1 MLGGNP
7 GLGRNITTQ
16 TSRTAGYLF
25 NMSASARD
33 TNEFFDQ
40 LTNQVLALRVL
51 AHQRLRPLT
60 SEQLNRRPGYD
71 KWSAAQCLEH
81 LNIVG
86 GYYLPSLKARLR
98 LAQASGSTA
107 GAQVRSGWLG
117 RYFTATSQRS
127 NGLGDNLLRRP
138 KQFAPTGTRLTGT
151 VVEAFNRQLDE
162 LLRLLLLARQVDAG
176 AVRVPN
182 PLYPW
187 LRLRLTDVLEVLVAH
202 IQRYVKLA
210 EQVAVAT
217 ADN

>member
-1 MLGGNP
+1 
-7 GLGRNITTQ
+7 
-16 TSRTAGYLF
+16 
-25 NMSASARD
+25 MSASARD
-33 TNEFFDQ
+33 TTEFFDQ

-51 AHQRLRPLT
+51 SHQRLRPLT

-81 LNIVG
+81 LNLVG
-86 GYYLPSLKARLR
+86 GYYLPNLKARLR

-107 GAQVRSGWLG
+107 GTQVRSGWLG
-117 RYFTATSQRS
+117 RYFTATTKER

-138 KQFAPTGTRLTGT
+138 KQYAPTGTRLTGT
-151 VVEAFNRQLDE
+151 VVESFNRQLDE

-176 AVRVPN
+176 NVRVPN

-187 LRLRLTDVLEVLVAH
+187 LRLRLTDVFEALVLH
-202 IQRYVKLA
+202 IQRYVKQA

-217 ADN
+217 ANK

>member
-1 MLGGNP
+1 MLGGNY

-25 NMSASARD
+25 DMSASARD

-51 AHQRLRPLT
+51 SHQRLRPLN

-98 LAQASGSTA
+98 LAQASGSAA

-138 KQFAPTGTRLTGT
+138 KQFSPTGTRLTGT

-187 LRLRLTDVLEVLVAH
+187 LRLRLTDVLEALVTH
-202 IQRYVKLA
+202 MQRYVKLA

-217 ADN
+217 ADK

>member
-1 MLGGNP
+1 
-7 GLGRNITTQ
+7 
-16 TSRTAGYLF
+16 
-25 NMSASARD
+25 MSASARD
-33 TNEFFDQ
+33 TTEFFDQ

-51 AHQRLRPLT
+51 AHQRLRPLS

-98 LAQASGSTA
+98 LAQAKGSTA
-107 GAQVRSGWLG
+107 GTQVRSGWLG
-117 RYFTATSQRS
+117 RYFTATAQRK
-127 NGLGDNLLRRP
+127 NGLGDNLLRLP

-176 AVRVPN
+176 TVRVPN

-210 EQVAVAT
+210 EQVAAAT
-217 ADN
+217 ANK

>member
-1 MLGGNP
+1 
-7 GLGRNITTQ
+7 
-16 TSRTAGYLF
+16 
-25 NMSASARD
+25 MSASARD

-51 AHQRLRPLT
+51 AHQRLRPLN

-117 RYFTATSQRS
+117 RYFTATSQQS

-187 LRLRLTDVLEVLVAH
+187 LRLRLTDVLEALVTH

-217 ADN
+217 ANK

>member
-1 MLGGNP
+1 
-7 GLGRNITTQ
+7 
-16 TSRTAGYLF
+16 
-25 NMSASARD
+25 MSASARD
-33 TNEFFDQ
+33 TTEFFDQ

-60 SEQLNRRPGYD
+60 SEQLNRRPAYD

-86 GYYLPSLKARLR
+86 GYYLPSVKARLR
-98 LAQASGSTA
+98 LAQAKGSSA

-117 RYFTATSQRS
+117 RYFTATAQRK
-127 NGLGDNLLRRP
+127 NGLGDNLLRLP

-210 EQVAVAT
+210 EQIAAAT
-217 ADN
+217 ATR

>member
-1 MLGGNP
+1 
-7 GLGRNITTQ
+7 
-16 TSRTAGYLF
+16 
-25 NMSASARD
+25 MSASARD
-33 TNEFFDQ
+33 TTEFFDQ

-51 AHQRLRPLT
+51 SHQRLRPLT
-60 SEQLNRRPGYD
+60 SEQLNRRPAYD

-81 LNIVG
+81 LNILG
-86 GYYLPSLKARLR
+86 GYYLPSLKARLH
-98 LAQASGSTA
+98 LAQASGSAA

-117 RYFTATSQRS
+117 RYFTTTAQQK

-138 KQFAPTGTRLTGT
+138 RQFAPTGTRLTGT

-187 LRLRLTDVLEVLVAH
+187 LRLRLTDVLEALVTH
-202 IQRYVKLA
+202 LQRYVKQA
-210 EQVAVAT
+210 AQTAVAT
-217 ADN
+217 ANNN

>member
-1 MLGGNP
+1 
-7 GLGRNITTQ
+7 
-16 TSRTAGYLF
+16 
-25 NMSASARD
+25 MSASARD
-33 TNEFFDQ
+33 TTEFFDQ

-51 AHQRLRPLT
+51 AHQRLRPLS
-60 SEQLNRRPGYD
+60 SEQLNRRPAYD

-86 GYYLPSLKARLR
+86 GYYLPSVKARLR
-98 LAQASGSTA
+98 LAQAKGSTA

-117 RYFTATSQRS
+117 RYFTATAQRK
-127 NGLGDNLLRRP
+127 NGLGDNLLRLP

-176 AVRVPN
+176 TVRVPN

-217 ADN
+217 ANK

>member
-1 MLGGNP
+1 
-7 GLGRNITTQ
+7 
-16 TSRTAGYLF
+16 
-25 NMSASARD
+25 MSASARD
-33 TNEFFDQ
+33 TTEFFDQ

-51 AHQRLRPLT
+51 AHQRLRPLN

-98 LAQASGSTA
+98 LAQAKGSTA

-117 RYFTATSQRS
+117 RYFTTTTQQK

-138 KQFAPTGTRLTGT
+138 KQFSPTGTRLTGT

-176 AVRVPN
+176 TVRVPN

-187 LRLRLTDVLEVLVAH
+187 LRLRLTDVLEALVFH
-202 IQRYVKLA
+202 IQRYVKQA
-210 EQVAVAT
+210 EQIAAAT
-217 ADN
+217 ANK

>member
-1 MLGGNP
+1 
-7 GLGRNITTQ
+7 
-16 TSRTAGYLF
+16 
-25 NMSASARD
+25 MSASARD
-33 TNEFFDQ
+33 TTEFFDQ

-51 AHQRLRPLT
+51 AHQRLRPLN

-98 LAQASGSTA
+98 LAQAKGSTA

-117 RYFTATSQRS
+117 RYFTTTTQQK

-138 KQFAPTGTRLTGT
+138 RQFSPTGTRLTGT

-162 LLRLLLLARQVDAG
+162 LLRLMLLARQVDAG
-176 AVRVPN
+176 GVRVPN

-187 LRLRLTDVLEVLVAH
+187 LRLRLTDVLEALVIH
-202 IQRYVKLA
+202 LQRYVKQA
-210 EQVAVAT
+210 VQVAT
-217 ADN
+217 ATADK

>member
-1 MLGGNP
+1 
-7 GLGRNITTQ
+7 
-16 TSRTAGYLF
+16 
-25 NMSASARD
+25 MSASARD
-33 TNEFFDQ
+33 TTEFFDQ

-51 AHQRLRPLT
+51 SHQRLRPLT
-60 SEQLNRRPGYD
+60 SEQLNRRPAYD

-81 LNIVG
+81 LNLVG
-86 GYYLPSLKARLR
+86 GYYLPNLKARLR

-117 RYFTATSQRS
+117 RYFTATTKDR

-138 KQFAPTGTRLTGT
+138 KQYAPTGTRLTGT
-151 VVEAFNRQLDE
+151 VVESFNRQLDE

-176 AVRVPN
+176 TVRVPN

-187 LRLRLTDVLEVLVAH
+187 LRLRLTDVFEALVLH
-202 IQRYVKLA
+202 IQRYVKQA

-217 ADN
+217 ANK